1 LQSYAATEFPVSELE
16 VTEAQNKLQAARDE
30 LETIEHETQ
39 AKRGALQQV
48 GGDVYKQGPRKQ
60 KLSYKQ
66 PSSGNASQILTS
78 TPGNCFAK
86 RFERQSRK
94 RAVTWGPLLSGPI
107 ASRFSQLTGGRY
119 SKLALGPGLESQ
131 GIFAAGD
138 DRDISLLSVGAK
150 DQLSTVLRLTIAEQL
165 KSTGSIE
172 SNR

>member
-1 LQSYAATEFPVSELE
+1 MQSYAATEFPVSELE

-48 GGDVYKQGPRKQ
+48 GGDVYKQRAAEAEAQLQTAKQ
-60 KLSYKQ
+60 RERESDLDF
-66 PSSGNASQILTS
+66 NAWELL
-78 TPGNCFAK
+78 
-86 RFERQSRK
+86 RQTLREAEQEEGSHL
-94 RAVTWGPLLSGPI
+94 GPLLSGPI

>member
-1 LQSYAATEFPVSELE
+1 L
-16 VTEAQNKLQAARDE
+16 
-30 LETIEHETQ
+30 
-39 AKRGALQQV
+39 
-48 GGDVYKQGPRKQ
+48 
-60 KLSYKQ
+60 
-66 PSSGNASQILTS
+66 
-78 TPGNCFAK
+78 
-86 RFERQSRK
+86 
-94 RAVTWGPLLSGPI
+94 GPLLSGPI